1 MTNSFSRI
9 EVFRKYLDTRNLSD
23 PIRSVVELLTSDVFS
38 SDSFDRLVA
47 TEVQPNNLDIRE
59 NLLDLILVFARSCV
73 DDHRLSEEEIY
84 ELENI
89 AMIFRINK
97 SDFRRLRSDAVNE
110 IIYAQAVWIL
120 EDDYVTEKE
129 EILQNDLQ
137 RLFGF
142 SYDQY
147 VSLLRPFAKQ
157 QIKRLE
163 GRRMANDDRQE
174 LNLIE
179 ASIQNLR
186 SVFLVRQ

>member
-89 AMIFRINK
+89 SMIFRINK

>member
-38 SDSFDRLVA
+38 SDNFDRLVA
-47 TEVQPNNLDIRE
+47 TEVQPINLDIRE
-59 NLLDLILVFARSCV
+59 NLLDLILVFARRCV
-73 DDHRLSEEEIY
+73 DDHRLAGEEIY

-97 SDFRRLRSDAVNE
+97 SDFRRLRSNAVNE

-147 VSLLRPFAKQ
+147 VSFLRPFAKQ